1 MRKTILVVCAF
12 ALLLIIPPML
22 MIMAGWHWSPEN
34 QSGVGKWL
42 LWLTNSAGAP
52 YSILTS
58 LLFIGAVIFA
68 FRTEKTHLLK
78 VLLVVISVILLQQ
91 GVKTLLKNSFKEPRP
106 YVALLATEHHIPTAE
121 FYDLKRSERAA
132 LVKNTVKQ
140 DNTVAKWQR
149 KHWQAET
156 GYSFPSGHML
166 FAAGWALLL
175 IALFWQQRLYILAIG
190 LAVWA
195 EGIAFSRMLLGMHW
209 PIDIIAS
216 VVISASFAILGYG
229 VLQFRWF
236 RSKAD

>member
-1 MRKTILVVCAF
+1 MKKTILVVCAF

-34 QSGVGKWL
+34 QTGVSKWL

-58 LLFIGAVIFA
+58 LLFIGTVIIA

-78 VLLVVISVILLQQ
+78 VLLVVISVVLLQQ
-91 GVKTLLKNSFKEPRP
+91 GVKTLLKSSFKEPRP
-106 YVALLATEHHIPTAE
+106 YVAWLAAEHHIPTAE
-121 FYDLKRSERAA
+121 FYGLKRSERAE

-140 DNTVAKWQR
+140 DNTIAKWQR

-236 RSKAD
+236 KNKAD

>member
-91 GVKTLLKNSFKEPRP
+91 GVKTLHKKF
-106 YVALLATEHHIPTAE
+106 V
-121 FYDLKRSERAA
+121 
-132 LVKNTVKQ
+132 
-140 DNTVAKWQR
+140 
-149 KHWQAET
+149 
-156 GYSFPSGHML
+156 
-166 FAAGWALLL
+166 
-175 IALFWQQRLYILAIG
+175 
-190 LAVWA
+190 
-195 EGIAFSRMLLGMHW
+195 
-209 PIDIIAS
+209 
-216 VVISASFAILGYG
+216 
-229 VLQFRWF
+229 
-236 RSKAD
+236 